1 MLKFQIQKIFL
12 LMILGLL
19 SGCATGNL
27 PDYIKAGHPYVR
39 KIAGNYDRIIKVV
52 KTVLSKEG
60 WTVKTQL
67 NPSVYERRS
76 GGEDQSNDVLFVTQ
90 SKRDSKILYSTYAH
104 LNVFVH
110 ALADGAEIEIRYEI
124 LSPATTSLRNDKLAN
139 RILDKIEQ
147 ELENK

>member
-1 MLKFQIQKIFL
+1 MLKVQIQKIFL
-12 LMILGLL
+12 WMILGLV

-27 PDYIKAGHPYVR
+27 PDYIKASHPYIR
-39 KIAGNYDRIIKVV
+39 KIAGNYDKIIEAV
-52 KTVLSKEG
+52 KIVLSKEG
-60 WTVKTQL
+60 WAVQTQV

-90 SKRDSKILYSTYAH
+90 SKRDSKIVYSTYTH

-110 ALADGAEIEIRYEI
+110 ALADGAEIEIRYEA
-124 LSPATTSLRNDKLAN
+124 LSPATTGLRNDKLAN